1 MNEKLLVM
9 KMVKKGGR
17 KIIAHHKTKGQTK
30 QKQKGDS
37 DWPFDVDG
45 ILTSNKHDYD
55 RIKLFDGGVWSN
67 IAEPNAGESRENKI
81 HTRNISRLKI
91 H

>member
-1 MNEKLLVM
+1 MSK
-9 KMVKKGGR
+9 
-17 KIIAHHKTKGQTK
+17 AA
-30 QKQKGDS
+30 DS
-37 DWPFDVDG
+37 LFLRAKHNHPAEEQ